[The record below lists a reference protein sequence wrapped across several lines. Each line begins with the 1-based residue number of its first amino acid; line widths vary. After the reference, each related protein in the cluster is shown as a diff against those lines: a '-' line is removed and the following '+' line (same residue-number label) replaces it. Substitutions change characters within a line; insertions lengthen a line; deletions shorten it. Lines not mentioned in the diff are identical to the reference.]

1 MLKPVKKPLKV
12 LREAGR
18 SREIT
23 KGLKTAAG
31 EPAAHIPKGTQT
43 LTQSWERLWDC
54 THMQI
59 TGTLLNFKVQWE
71 GWCWGSGDE
80 WGGTFL
86 VTSVTRAWVDQ
97 GEVMCQ
103 QGGVAPLTCY
113 ALSCLFLPKYEF
125 PCCFALCPLQMSSFL
140 LHLASFLPLR
150 HNVPSPSYP
159 PSLLVAFPIILQIQ
173 ANTEGLWADSD
184 WYLCLAPEPSWV
196 LCALFHFV
204 LVYCV
209 SSFCTALNC
218 SLRNS
223 KSLFNDL
230 AELLSELTVNFTE
243 HLFVSLNFVLLWI
256 LSLAVHGFI
265 ALLDSFNLV

>member
-1 MLKPVKKPLKV
+1 
-12 LREAGR
+12 
-18 SREIT
+18 
-23 KGLKTAAG
+23 
-31 EPAAHIPKGTQT
+31 
-43 LTQSWERLWDC
+43 
-54 THMQI
+54 MQI

-71 GWCWGSGDE
+71 GWCWRLWRQRERGCISGR
-80 WGGTFL
+80 WCANRR
-86 VTSVTRAWVDQ
+86 SR
-97 GEVMCQ
+97 
-103 QGGVAPLTCY
+103 PLCP
-113 ALSCLFLPKYEF
+113 LCLFLPNMFLYYF
-125 PCCFALCPLQMSSFL
+125 PLCPLQMHFFL
-140 LHLASFLPLR
+140 PHLASFLPLR

-159 PSLLVAFPIILQIQ
+159 PSLLVAFPIILQIH
-173 ANTEGLWADSD
+173 ANTKGLWADSN

-196 LCALFHFV
+196 LCILFHFV
-204 LVYCV
+204 LVYCS

>member
-1 MLKPVKKPLKV
+1 MLGTRSWWRH
-12 LREAGR
+12 RECGWIKGRWRANR
-18 SREIT
+18 SRP
-23 KGLKTAAG
+23 LC
-31 EPAAHIPKGTQT
+31 
-43 LTQSWERLWDC
+43 LLWY
-54 THMQI
+54 
-59 TGTLLNFKVQWE
+59 LLPI
-71 GWCWGSGDE
+71 S
-80 WGGTFL
+80 
-86 VTSVTRAWVDQ
+86 S
-97 GEVMCQ
+97 
-103 QGGVAPLTCY
+103 
-113 ALSCLFLPKYEF
+113 KYKF
-125 PCCFALCPLQMSSFL
+125 PYCFPLCPLQMHFFL

-159 PSLLVAFPIILQIQ
+159 PSLLVAFPIILQIH
-173 ANTEGLWADSD
+173 ANTEGLWADSN

-196 LCALFHFV
+196 LCILFHFV
-204 LVYCV
+204 RFYCI

-243 HLFVSLNFVLLWI
+243 HLFVSLNSVLLWI